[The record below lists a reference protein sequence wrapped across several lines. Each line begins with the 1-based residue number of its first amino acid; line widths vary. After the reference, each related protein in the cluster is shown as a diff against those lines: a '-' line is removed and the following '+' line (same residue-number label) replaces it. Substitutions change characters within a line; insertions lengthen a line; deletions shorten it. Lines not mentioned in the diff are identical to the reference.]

1 MDELRSPLDALTA
14 PPPPRR
20 LPVTTAKSV
29 VTRRVL
35 PDEEVA
41 LAIAAG
47 GPLAD
52 LKVSPDKL
60 KAMSVGV
67 VEVDDQAGGGPVIV
81 AYWVVWYALHAEP
94 LWVKP
99 EFRRHPAVISHVVG
113 VMRDIVET
121 SEEPA
126 IYCQVE
132 PADVELVAP
141 YAERLGFIEA
151 PGTFFYMVLPDTEKV
166 EG

>member
-1 MDELRSPLDALTA
+1 MDELTTSPLDALAA

-20 LPVTTAKSV
+20 LPVATAKSV

-35 PDEEVA
+35 PDDEVA

-60 KAMSVGV
+60 KQMSVGV
-67 VEVDDQAGGGPVIV
+67 VEVDGAIV

-99 EFRRHPAVISHVVG
+99 EFRKHPAVIKHVVG
-113 VMRDIVET
+113 VMHDIVAA

-141 YAERLGFIEA
+141 YAERLGFYEA
-151 PGTFFYMVLPDTEKV
+151 PGKFFYMVLPDTEKV

>member
-1 MDELRSPLDALTA
+1 MAELTTSPLDVLDALGPPA
-14 PPPPRR
+14 GPPPRAQAG
-20 LPVTTAKSV
+20 T

-35 PDEEVA
+35 PDDEVA
-41 LAIAAG
+41 LAIEAG

-52 LKVSPDKL
+52 LRVSPEKL
-60 KAMSVGV
+60 KQMSVGV
-67 VEVDDQAGGGPVIV
+67 VECDDGTGPVIV
-81 AYWVVWYALHAEP
+81 AYWVVWFALHAEP
-94 LWVKP
+94 LWVAPAYRK
-99 EFRRHPAVISHVVG
+99 HPAVIKQVVQ
-113 VMRDIVET
+113 VMRDIVEA

-141 YAERLGFIEA
+141 YAERLGFIDA
-151 PGTFFYMVLPDTEKV
+151 PGKFFYMVLPDTEKA